1 MRQEAEK
8 ERAHHQAYMMQVKA
22 EEAKKRQEAEK
33 ARAEAESQKKAVAE
47 AKIKKAKQA
56 KKSQDALRIQA
67 PLHGTEFGLDFSGIV
82 STAYEAG

>member
-8 ERAHHQAYMMQVKA
+8 ERAHHQAYMKQVKA

-47 AKIKKAKQA
+47 AKIKKSQA
-56 KKSQDALRIQA
+56 GQKEPRRLTHPGPATW
-67 PLHGTEFGLDFSGIV
+67 H
-82 STAYEAG
+82 